1 MKIEMTTTQA
11 ATVAKALKP
20 AIGKDPVRYHL
31 MQVEIAPTATGT
43 RFVAT
48 DGYRC
53 HEVTVAATVTEQ
65 LSEPIYVDG
74 KDLVKYLAAAAKEK
88 TPVELSVGDGL
99 TVKSGNGHVNLALH
113 FVTFPNMDQIF
124 SQVSEV
130 EGNAAF
136 NGDYFADLML
146 SASAVAGKDTRKEQ
160 RPVKIVSINPR
171 KCSRVEAMSADTDMI
186 FTGVIMP
193 MRQ

>member
-1 MKIEMTTTQA
+1 MKIEISTTQA
-11 ATVAKALKP
+11 AVIAKALKP
-20 AIGKDPVRYHL
+20 AICKDPVRYHL
-31 MQVEIAPTATGT
+31 MNVEIAPTPSGI

-53 HEVTVAATVTEQ
+53 HEITVAATVIEK
-65 LSEPIYVDG
+65 LSDPIYVEG
-74 KDLVKYLAAAAKEK
+74 KELVKYLTAAAKEK
-88 TPVELSVGDGL
+88 TPVELYVGDGL
-99 TVKSGNGHVNLALH
+99 TVKSGNGHVNLALRD
-113 FVTFPNMDQIF
+113 VSFPNMDQIF
-124 SQVSEV
+124 SQVSEL

-136 NGDYFADLML
+136 NGEYFADLML
-146 SASAVAGKDTRKEQ
+146 SAAAVAGKDTRKEQ